1 MCERMNEKQIFLKI
15 LRILSGS
22 HLLFVQLIA
31 DDKKRNFGEFDEIRC
46 VTATHLSCPQNNT
59 HKGVF
64 KCTPFHVLPEHT
76 LASYLNTPWCVP
88 KTHLKLCFG
97 LVLNLTHFQ
106 VCSAERCVLSHFL
119 MCNKA
124 HL

>member
-88 KTHLKLCFG
+88 KTHLKVVFRACPKFDSLSGVFCRKMCFVT
-97 LVLNLTHFQ
+97 LLDV
-106 VCSAERCVLSHFL
+106 
-119 MCNKA
+119 
-124 HL
+124 